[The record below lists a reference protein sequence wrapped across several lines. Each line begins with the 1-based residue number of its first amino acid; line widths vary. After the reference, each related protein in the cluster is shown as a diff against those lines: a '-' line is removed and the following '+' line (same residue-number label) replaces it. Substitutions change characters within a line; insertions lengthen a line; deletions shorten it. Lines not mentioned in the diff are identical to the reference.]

1 MISAI
6 AEQCYKVMLLS
17 FFFFFF
23 VSGNSG
29 EVYTETNGKSY
40 HEQLENVAVVT
51 WHFMADVQYR

>member
-1 MISAI
+1 MLSAI

-17 FFFFFF
+17 FFFLC
-23 VSGNSG
+23 VLRNRG
-29 EVYTETNGKSY
+29 EVYMETNEKSY

>member
-17 FFFFFF
+17 FFFF

-29 EVYTETNGKSY
+29 EVYT
-40 HEQLENVAVVT
+40 LENVAVVT

>member
-17 FFFFFF
+17 FLFFF

-29 EVYTETNGKSY
+29 EVYT
-40 HEQLENVAVVT
+40 LENVAVVT

>member
-17 FFFFFF
+17 FFF

-29 EVYTETNGKSY
+29 EVYT
-40 HEQLENVAVVT
+40 LENVAVVT

>member
-29 EVYTETNGKSY
+29 EVYT
-40 HEQLENVAVVT
+40 LENVAVVT